1 MTVWSPF
8 NPSSPTSFSEI
19 GHLSS
24 FGSGTGQLESPWG
37 VDVVNGDVY
46 VADTKLDEVQVF
58 QTNGTYLGHF
68 GSKGNAAG
76 QFNQPSELANDPSGN
91 IYVADANVGR
101 VQEFSYSVVPP
112 APGSDTT
119 PPTVS
124 LTSPT
129 AKEAFP
135 ASEVTITG
143 SATDNVGLGD
153 LEVAVHNATTNLWWN
168 GSLSN
173 WSSTKE
179 WNIAAPVCTAMTA
192 CTFSFG
198 FVGETYGG
206 TYTAT
211 ARAVDT
217 SGNSA
222 STPLVKF
229 TVASS

>member
-1 MTVWSPF
+1 M
-8 NPSSPTSFSEI
+8 
-19 GHLSS
+19 
-24 FGSGTGQLESPWG
+24 
-37 VDVVNGDVY
+37 Y
-46 VADTKLDEVQVF
+46 VSDTKLDQVQVF
-58 QTNGTYLGHF
+58 QTNGTYLGRI
-68 GSKGNAAG
+68 GAKGNAAG
-76 QFNQPSELANDPSGN
+76 QFNQPSEIANDAQGD

-101 VQEFSYSVVPP
+101 VQEFSYGVVPP

-119 PPTVS
+119 PPAVS
-124 LTSPT
+124 FTAPTSS
-129 AKEAFP
+129 EVLP

-143 SATDNVGLGD
+143 SATDNVALGD

-173 WSSTKE
+173 WSPTKE
-179 WNIAAPVCTAMTA
+179 WNVAAPVCTTMTS

-206 TYTAT
+206 SYTAT